1 MAADI
6 IIVKQTNNIVGVSAT
21 GPQGPAGSGSV
32 HQYTQSTPSASWVIV
47 HNLGRAVSAE
57 VFLNTGEEVITDVI
71 NTSTS
76 TLTINFA
83 SVQSG
88 YVLYS

>member
-1 MAADI
+1 MSADI
-6 IIVKQTNNIVGVSAT
+6 IVVNQTNNVIGVSAA

-32 HQYTQSTPSASWVIV
+32 HQYTQATPSASWVIV

-83 SVQSG
+83 SPQSG
-88 YVLYS
+88 YVLYN